1 MSATHWFDSEAPQAT
16 KSTQDSPWQ
25 ATKNSIRERNAYLL
39 ASDLMSDVSF
49 VVGQAKVKIPAHRH
63 VLATTSASFYEAL
76 YERPNPPPEIEVT
89 DVEEV
94 YFRALL
100 RYMYCDEL
108 NINSENSFELLRLSL
123 RFGIRHM
130 ETQVVEFIEQSLSTD
145 NVLEVF
151 QQSTV
156 LGCQSLREK
165 CYRIIEWTIREILA
179 TDKFVNTS
187 REILG
192 LILQMPRL
200 NCREVEIYRAVMLWI
215 KHQCNDRDLPTDGES
230 KREWLGLDLLHL
242 IRFPTMTAEEFS
254 ECATLDGFLTADE
267 ISRIFLVIM
276 DKFSGAIEFSHIP
289 RTSVISFETSRSI
302 VILNRFTKWSRGF
315 NRTINYDHHSVLMS
329 VTKPTIVAGF
339 GLLLDQSD
347 VTLDGA
353 ILTFAGRDLNL
364 ETLEN
369 GTHINRIA
377 MKDNFYMVHVLL
389 EQPVLLETHEMYLVK
404 LMNPTNGFQT
414 ITGEVREKITFG
426 NAAISFK
433 KPTKSPY
440 VNAIA
445 EILTLS

>member
-1 MSATHWFDSEAPQAT
+1 
-16 KSTQDSPWQ
+16 
-25 ATKNSIRERNAYLL
+25 
-39 ASDLMSDVSF
+39 
-49 VVGQAKVKIPAHRH
+49 
-63 VLATTSASFYEAL
+63 
-76 YERPNPPPEIEVT
+76 
-89 DVEEV
+89 
-94 YFRALL
+94 
-100 RYMYCDEL
+100 
-108 NINSENSFELLRLSL
+108 
-123 RFGIRHM
+123 
-130 ETQVVEFIEQSLSTD
+130 
-145 NVLEVF
+145 
-151 QQSTV
+151 
-156 LGCQSLREK
+156 
-165 CYRIIEWTIREILA
+165 
-179 TDKFVNTS
+179 
-187 REILG
+187 
-192 LILQMPRL
+192 
-200 NCREVEIYRAVMLWI
+200 
-215 KHQCNDRDLPTDGES
+215 
-230 KREWLGLDLLHL
+230 
-242 IRFPTMTAEEFS
+242 MTAEEFS

-315 NRTINYDHHSVLMS
+315 NRTITYDHHSVLMS

>member
-1 MSATHWFDSEAPQAT
+1 MSTTNWFDSNIPPTA
-16 KSTQDSPWQ
+16 SPEKDVSWQ
-25 ATKNSIRERNAYLL
+25 ATKCSVRERNAHLVGNE
-39 ASDLMSDVSF
+39 LMSDVTF
-49 VVGQAKVKIPAHRH
+49 VVGAGRVKIPAHRH
-63 VLATTSASFYEAL
+63 VLASTSASFYEAL
-76 YERPNPPPEIEVT
+76 YERKDPPPEIEVT

-94 YFRALL
+94 HFRTLL

-108 NINSENSFELLRLSL
+108 STTSENCFELLRLSL
-123 RFGIRHM
+123 RFGLRHM
-130 ETQVVEFIEQSLSTD
+130 ETQVVDYIEKSLCTD
-145 NVLEVF
+145 NVLDIF

-156 LGCQSLREK
+156 MGCQGLRER
-165 CYRIIEWTIREILA
+165 CYRIIEWTIREILN
-179 TDKFVNTS
+179 TEKFVNTS

-200 NCREVEIYRAVMLWI
+200 NCREVEIYRAVMAWI
-215 KHQCNDRDLPTDGES
+215 EHQCLVRDLPIDGEPR
-230 KREWLGLDLLHL
+230 REWLGLDLLHL

-254 ECATLDGFLTADE
+254 ECATVDGFLTADE

-276 DKFSGAIEFSHIP
+276 DKFSGAIEFSHMP

-302 VILNRFTKWSRGF
+302 VILNRFSKWSRGF
-315 NRTINYDHHSVLMS
+315 NRTISYDHHSVLIS

-347 VTLDGA
+347 VGLDGA
-353 ILTFAGRDLNL
+353 ILTFASRDIQLDKL
-364 ETLEN
+364 EA

-389 EQPVLLETHEMYLVK
+389 EQPMLLETNEVYLVK
-404 LMNPTNGFQT
+404 LTNPTNGFQT
-414 ITGEVREKITFG
+414 ISGEVRDKIAFG
-426 NAAISFK
+426 NALITFK

-445 EILTLS
+445 EILTLC